1 MRVYLRK
8 AASLLVSAVIASF
21 VVFAFLSVL
30 PGDPAEVV
38 LGTNAGEAEL
48 AALRHDFGTDRPLV
62 VQYADWAQGLLHG
75 DFGTSYISHD
85 AIGPRIAD
93 RFGVTCWLA
102 LGGMLVAVLFALPA
116 GVLAAAWHRRPAGA
130 LLSALSQAGI
140 AIPAFLAGILLVYV
154 FAVRA
159 GALPAG
165 GYTPLAEDPAAW
177 ARQLV
182 LPCLSLGLVQGAVL
196 TRYVRSA
203 VLTVLHQDFLRTA
216 RAKGRRRRAA
226 LWRHGLP
233 NAAVPV
239 LTVLGLQLSTV
250 LVGAVVVERVFV
262 IPGLGDL
269 LLQSVADRDLL
280 VVQGVVIVLV
290 VAVLVVNVVT
300 DLLYHL
306 LDPRL
311 RSRS

>member
-1 MRVYLRK
+1 MRLLLRK
-8 AASLLVSAVIASF
+8 LASLLISAVIASF
-21 VVFAFLSVL
+21 VVFAFLAVL
-30 PGDPAEVV
+30 PGDPAEVA
-38 LGTNAGEAEL
+38 LGTNATPDAV
-48 AALRHDFGTDRPLV
+48 AALRHEFGTDRPLV
-62 VQYADWAQGLLHG
+62 TQYLDWGQGLLHG
-75 DFGTSYISHD
+75 DFGTSYVTHD
-85 AIGPRIAD
+85 LIGPRITD
-93 RFGVTCWLA
+93 RLGVTCWLA
-102 LGGMLVAVLFALPA
+102 LGGMLVAVLLALPA
-116 GVLAAAWHRRPAGA
+116 GVLAAAWHRRATGA

-140 AIPAFLAGILLVYV
+140 AVPAFLAGILLVYV

-165 GYTPLAEDPAAW
+165 GYTPLAEDPGEW
-177 ARQLV
+177 ARHLA

-239 LTVLGLQLSTV
+239 LTVLGLQLSTL

-269 LLQSVADRDLL
+269 LLQGVADRDLL
-280 VVQGVVIVLV
+280 LVQGVVIVLV

-311 RSRS
+311 RSR